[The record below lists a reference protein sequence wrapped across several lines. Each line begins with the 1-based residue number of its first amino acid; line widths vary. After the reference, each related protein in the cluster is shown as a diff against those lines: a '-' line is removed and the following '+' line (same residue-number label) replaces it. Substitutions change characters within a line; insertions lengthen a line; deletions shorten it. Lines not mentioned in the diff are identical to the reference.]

1 MAVTIKDIAKHVGVT
16 PTTVSMVV
24 RGDTRISTLTREKV
38 QMAIKE
44 MKYRPNYIG
53 RSLVKG
59 KSNIIAVVSGYF
71 SSMFSVE
78 IMRGIESKLIPA
90 EIKLNQYAT
99 RGMIEKTP
107 EIFRELLYG
116 VKPHS
121 VISISLKPD
130 DEVISEFRDEG
141 IQLIMIEEAA
151 AGFPSV
157 KVDNEKGA
165 FVAVDYLIKKGR
177 TKIGIVSG
185 KLTAGAIHG
194 MCAERMKGYK
204 DALEMHGISYN
215 PERLIEVA
223 DFSFEDGIGSVERM
237 SRRSAKFDAV
247 FCAAGDMTAAGVIR
261 QLQENGMKVP
271 EDVAVVGYD
280 DIVISSVI
288 RPSLTT
294 VHQPIFEMGR
304 TAIDIALEYL
314 NNKKTSD
321 SVVFT
326 PTLVV
331 RESA

>member
-1 MAVTIKDIAKHVGVT
+1 MAVTIKDIARHVGVT

-24 RGDTRISTLTREKV
+24 RGDSRISAATREKV
-38 QMAIKE
+38 QLAIKE

-71 SSMFSVE
+71 SSMFAVE
-78 IMRGIESKLIPA
+78 IMRGIESTLIPS
-90 EIKLNQYAT
+90 EIKLNQYST
-99 RGMIEKTP
+99 RGMKDKAP

-121 VISISLKPD
+121 VISISIKPD
-130 DEVISEFRDEG
+130 DEVLSEFREEG

-151 AGFPSV
+151 EGFPSV
-157 KVDNEKGA
+157 RVDNIKGA
-165 FVAVDYLIKKGR
+165 FSAVDYLVKKGM

-185 KLTAGAIHG
+185 SLSAANDGG
-194 MCAERMKGYK
+194 MCHERFRGYC
-204 DALEMHGISYN
+204 DALTMHGISYN
-215 PERLIEVA
+215 PERLLEVA
-223 DFSFEDGIGSVERM
+223 DYSFEDGVEAVNRILKRSV
-237 SRRSAKFDAV
+237 KFDSL

-261 QLQENGMKVP
+261 QLQEKGINVP
-271 EDVAVVGYD
+271 SDMAVVGYD
-280 DIVISSVI
+280 DIIISSVL

-304 TAIDIALEYL
+304 TAIDMALEHI
-314 NNKKTSD
+314 NKKPASGPR
-321 SVVFT
+321 VFT
-326 PTLVV
+326 PKLVI